1 MKDFII
7 YVTFVLISIIAM
19 FSGAWLNG
27 GLQPIISLDWVQQGL
42 VNTASYLFAYVIALW
57 LSMFFIVIFRK
68 KLNNFSGVNE
78 NHGISIA
85 STVIS
90 IIALVAIPLT
100 LIVWQS
106 VRVI

>member
-7 YVTFVLISIIAM
+7 YIAVIFISIIAM
-19 FSGAWLNG
+19 LSGAWVSG
-27 GLQPIISLDWVQQGL
+27 GLQPIILLDWVQQGL

-57 LSMFFIVIFRK
+57 LSMFFIIIFRK
-68 KLNNFSGVNE
+68 KLDNFPGGNE
-78 NHGISIA
+78 DHRISIA

-90 IIALVAIPLT
+90 IVALVAIPLT

-106 VRVI
+106 VMVI